1 MADSGLGANVDHKK
15 TVSYIVTGIFCV
27 YALVYKIPIPCFGCQ
42 KNGFWYRCV
51 MDTGEG
57 TASCDAYKQAENRAK
72 TAGRIMDQAGVY
84 MDNLWDFTKTDL
96 PGIIQDFIATLKDQ
110 ILGLKDRLADK
121 IMQIIAF
128 LQEKLMLFVSKIK
141 EAVVSTYEKFLE
153 VVINPIIKFF
163 VNNLLQPVVK
173 IFEKI
178 VEFRDLV
185 WKVLSNA
192 IDKFANIGI
201 GNFVGEVVDVFKKI
215 PEAMSAVKPFV
226 VKMINTIKNKTIGVV
241 NTGIRESIKGVENS
255 VNFASGKVD
264 DSVNLAVD
272 GLNLVKNELVENLN
286 ASINGMS
293 SGIERVVNS
302 ATGGIETSVNKSV
315 RGVTGGIN
323 KSMDQVEKGVGK
335 VIDTTNNVIKGAEIA
350 VNSIT
355 GTINKS
361 MNQVE
366 RGVNKIGKGLA
377 DGINLLLKP
386 LREVQ
391 GFVDKV
397 KRVHVGYN
405 KKILGKR
412 IGINLHPFKKL
423 PGFKAPR
430 NQKQLFKADIPDIKK
445 KKFGK
450 IRATLNIP
458 KVEFDGIKI
467 DDIDIPEVNIKAP
480 KDINKIDIPDIDI
493 PHVEIPIP
501 ADIKEEDLDFP
512 TIPGIG
518 FVSDKV
524 SQIKES
530 VRSIFETAMA
540 PLYDGVAVLISL
552 VASIISSAATFFEN
566 YLTWT
571 AIKKRVSAILKFAGK
586 GVIMLKDLVVD
597 EIIPGFIRLIKSMK
611 DPVLEFVKKVTDHTW
626 RMMKKI
632 SVSVGKV
639 FNESFRVIVK
649 VTGII
654 ARGVMHT
661 GLYIVGTTVERYTTW
676 LPLPLSVK
684 ILLIVASIFWMF
696 FGGFFSNG
704 KVVIDVALM
713 ALQGAAVGLTEL
725 DSMLDEGFGLS
736 KKVSVPAPATS
747 ASSFLF

>member
-1 MADSGLGANVDHKK
+1 MADSGLGAKVDKK
-15 TVSYIVTGIFCV
+15 TVSYVVAGVFCV

-72 TAGRIMDQAGVY
+72 TMGHIMDQAGVY

-96 PGIIQDFIATLKDQ
+96 PGVIADFIATLKDQ
-110 ILGLKDRLADK
+110 ILGLKDRLAEK

-128 LQEKLMLFVSKIK
+128 LKEKLMLFVSKIK

-178 VEFRDLV
+178 VEFRELV

-201 GNFVGEVVDVFKKI
+201 GDAVGEVVDVFKKI

-241 NTGIRESIKGVENS
+241 NTGIRESIQGVENS
-255 VNFASGKVD
+255 VNFASGKLD
-264 DSVNLAVD
+264 DSVNLAVG

-302 ATGGIETSVNKSV
+302 TTGVIETSVNKTV
-315 RGVTGGIN
+315 GGVTGGIN
-323 KSMDQVEKGVGK
+323 TSMNQVEKGVNN
-335 VIDTTNNVIKGAEIA
+335 VIGTTNHVIKGAETA

-355 GTINKS
+355 KNINSS

-366 RGVNKIGKGLA
+366 GGVNKIGKGLA
-377 DGINLLLKP
+377 DGLNLLLRP
-386 LREVQ
+386 LRTVQ

-397 KRVHVGYN
+397 RGV
-405 KKILGKR
+405 KIGKDWKVMGKR
-412 IGINLHPFKKL
+412 FGFNLTPFTRM
-423 PGFKAPR
+423 PNFKAPR
-430 NQKQLFKADIPDIKK
+430 DQKQLFRANIPDIKK
-445 KKFGK
+445 TKFGR
-450 IRATLNIP
+450 IDANLDIP
-458 KVEFDGIKI
+458 DVEFDGIKI
-467 DDIDIPEVNIKAP
+467 DDIDIPPVNIKAP
-480 KDINKIDIPDIDI
+480 KDIKKIDIPDIDI

-512 TIPGIG
+512 TIPGMG

-530 VRSIFETAMA
+530 IKNIFETAMA

-571 AIKKRVSAILKFAGK
+571 AIKKRVSGILKFAGK
-586 GVIMLKDLVVD
+586 GVTMLKGLVVD
-597 EIIPGFIRLIKSMK
+597 EIIPGFIRLIQAMK

-626 RMMKKI
+626 RLMKKI

-639 FNESFRVIVK
+639 FNESFRIIAK

-654 ARGVMHT
+654 AKGVFHT
-661 GLYIVGTTVERYTTW
+661 GLYIIGTTVEKYTGW
-676 LPLPLSVK
+676 LPLPISVK
-684 ILLIVASIFWMF
+684 ILLIVASIFWMI
-696 FGGFFSNG
+696 FGGFLSNG
-704 KVVIDVALM
+704 KVVIDVVLA
-713 ALQGAAVGLTEL
+713 ALQGTAVGLTDL
-725 DSMLDEGFGLS
+725 DSMLDESFGLA
-736 KKVSVPAPATS
+736 KTAAAPATI
-747 ASSFLF
+747 ASSFVF

>member
-1 MADSGLGANVDHKK
+1 KVDKK
-15 TVSYIVTGIFCV
+15 TVSYVVAGVFCV

-57 TASCDAYKQAENRAK
+57 TASCDAYKPAENRAK

-96 PGIIQDFIATLKDQ
+96 PGIITDFIATLKDQ
-110 ILGLKDRLADK
+110 ILGLKDRLAEK

-141 EAVVSTYEKFLE
+141 QAVVYTYEKFME

-163 VNNLLQPVVK
+163 VNNLLQPVVR

-178 VEFRDLV
+178 IEFRDLV
-185 WKVLSNA
+185 WRVLLNA

-201 GNFVGEVVDVFKKI
+201 GDVVGEVVDVFKQI
-215 PEAMSAVKPFV
+215 PEAMRAVKPFV

-241 NTGIRESIKGVENS
+241 NIGIQESIQGVENS
-255 VNFASGKVD
+255 VNFASGKLD
-264 DSVNLAVD
+264 DSVNLAVG

-302 ATGGIETSVNKSV
+302 TTGVIETSVNKTV
-315 RGVTGGIN
+315 GGVTGGIN
-323 KSMDQVEKGVGK
+323 KSMNQVEKGVEK
-335 VIDTTNNVIKGAEIA
+335 VIGTTNHVIKGAETA

-355 GTINKS
+355 NNINKS

-377 DGINLLLKP
+377 DGLNLLLSP
-386 LREVQ
+386 LRQVQ
-391 GFVDKV
+391 RAVDHVRKV
-397 KRVHVGYN
+397 KIGKRWKV
-405 KKILGKR
+405 LGKR
-412 IGINLHPFKKL
+412 FGFELTPFSRL
-423 PGFKAPR
+423 PSFKAPGK
-430 NQKQLFKADIPDIKK
+430 QKQLFEADIPDIKK
-445 KKFGK
+445 QKFGRIK
-450 IRATLNIP
+450 ANLNIP
-458 KVEFDGIKI
+458 DVKFDGIKI
-467 DDIDIPEVNIKAP
+467 DDIDIPPVNIKAP
-480 KDINKIDIPDIDI
+480 KDIGEIDIPDIDI

-518 FVSDKV
+518 FVSEKV
-524 SQIKES
+524 SQTKES
-530 VRSIFETAMA
+530 IKSIFETAMA

-552 VASIISSAATFFEN
+552 VSMIISSAVTFFEN

-571 AIKKRVSAILKFAGK
+571 AIKKRVSSILKFAGQ
-586 GVIMLKDLVVD
+586 GATMLKALVVD
-597 EIIPGFIRLIKSMK
+597 EIIPGFIRLMHTIK

-626 RMMKKI
+626 RLMKKI

-639 FNESFRVIVK
+639 FNESFRIIAK

-654 ARGVMHT
+654 AKGIFHT
-661 GLYIVGTTVERYTTW
+661 GLYNIGTTVEKYTGW

-684 ILLIVASIFWMF
+684 ILLIVASIFWMC
-696 FGGFFSNG
+696 FGGVLSNC
-704 KVVIDVALM
+704 KIVIDVVLA
-713 ALQGAAVGLTEL
+713 ALQGVAVGLVDL
-725 DSMLDEGFGLS
+725 DSMLDEGFGLV
-736 KKVSVPAPATS
+736 KTAAAP